1 MQTKLDEAKAELLEN
16 AARVAENSPGWKTG
30 GLGGGPRED
39 ETPAGSR
46 GAGSSAAEDV
56 DSPGRATLLAYLQ
69 RYYLHTA
76 PEDLAGRDPVD
87 VAGAAL
93 SHFRLAGTRP
103 QGTANV
109 RVYTPTVEE
118 NGWTCSHS
126 VVEVVTDDMPFLV
139 DSVTNELTRQGRGI
153 HAVIHPQV
161 AVRRDV
167 TGRLVAVLPEG
178 AAGPEERPHDA
189 LTESWIHVE
198 VDRESDRSDLKQIT
212 TDLLRVLSDV
222 RETVE
227 DWEKMRDSA
236 LRIAEELPGEPT
248 ADDLR
253 DQEVEEARELL
264 RWLAADHFTFL
275 GYREYRLS
283 DGDSLAAVPGTGLGV
298 LRSDPRHSEDEN
310 HPVSPSFSRLPAD
323 ARAKAREHKL
333 LVITKAN
340 SRATVHRPG
349 YLDYV
354 GVKKF
359 DDKGNVVGER
369 RFLGLFSSAAY
380 TESVRRVPVV
390 RRKVAEVLEGAGF
403 SPNSHDG
410 RDLLQILETYPR
422 DELFQTPV
430 DELRSIVTSVLY
442 LQERRRLRLYLRQD
456 EYGRY
461 YSALVYL
468 PRDRYTTGV
477 RLRLVDILKEELG
490 GTSVDFTAWNT
501 ESILS
506 RLHFV
511 VRVPRGTE
519 LAKLTDADTDRI
531 EGRLVEAARSWADA
545 FAEALN
551 DECGEERAAELLRR
565 YGTAIPEGYKADHS
579 PRAAVADLVHLEAL
593 DKTEKDFSLSLYE
606 PVGAGP
612 GERRFKIYRSGE
624 QVSLSAVLP
633 VLQRLGVEVVDEHPY
648 ELRCSD
654 RTHVWIYDFGL
665 RLPQG
670 GSGSGDYLTEDDRDR
685 FQEAFAAVWTGAA
698 ENDGFNA
705 LVLRA
710 GLDWRQAMVLRA
722 YAKYLRQS
730 GSTFSQDYMEDTLR
744 TNVHT
749 TRLLVSLFEA
759 RMSPSRQRAGTELID
774 GLMEEL
780 DGALD
785 QVASLDEDRILRSFL
800 TLIKATLRTNYFQS
814 AGEGSIG
821 RGQSAGEGS
830 IGRGQSAGE
839 GSARVHGTDKASA
852 RVHGTGEA
860 SARVHGTGEAS
871 ARSHSTDKASARVHG
886 TGEAS
891 ARSHGTDK
899 ASARSHS
906 TGEASARRGQKAPGG
921 EPHRYVSMKFDPQA
935 IPDLPAPRPAYEIW
949 VYSPRVEGVHLRFGK
964 VARGGLRWSDRR
976 EDFRTEI
983 LGLVKA
989 QMVKNTVIVPVG
1001 AKGGFV
1007 AKQLPDPAADR
1018 DAWLA
1023 EGIASYKVFISALLD
1038 ITDNM
1043 VAGEVVPPADVVR
1056 HDGDDTYLVVAADK
1070 GTASFSDIANDVA
1083 VAYDFWLGD
1092 AFASGGSAGYDHK
1105 GMGITARGAWESV
1118 KRHFRELGHDTQS
1131 EDFTVVGVGDM
1142 SGDVFGNGM
1151 LLSEHIRLV
1160 AAFDHRHIFLD
1171 PHPDAATSYAERR
1184 RLYDVPRSSW
1194 ADYDKGLLSP
1204 GGGIH
1209 PRTAKSIPVN
1219 AHVREALG
1227 IEPGVTKLTPA
1238 DLMKAIL
1245 AAPVDLLWNGGI
1257 GTYVKASTESNA
1269 DVGDKANDAIR
1280 VNGEDLRAKVVG
1292 EGGNLGLTQ
1301 LGRIEF
1307 ARRGADGEG
1316 GKVNTDAI
1324 DNSAGVDTS
1333 DHEVNIKILL
1343 NGLVTEGDM
1352 TVKQRNK
1359 LLAAMT
1365 DEIGELVLRNN
1376 YAQNTA
1382 LGNAQAQAPSLLHA
1396 HQRFMR
1402 RLVRD
1407 GHLNRALE
1415 FLPPERQIRELL
1427 NSGRGLS
1434 QPELAVLLAYT
1445 KITVADELIHTGLP
1459 DDPYLRKLLLAYFPQ
1474 QLREQFPERIGSHA
1488 LRREIITTV
1497 LVNDTVNTGGSTFL
1511 HRLREETGA
1520 SVEEIVRAQTASREI
1535 FGLSAVWDAV
1545 EALDNRAPAAVQTR
1559 IRLHSRRLVE
1569 RGTRWLL
1576 GNRPQPLEIAGTIE
1590 FFAAGVERVWAQ
1602 LPTMLRGAEL
1612 EWYQRILA
1620 ELTDAGVPEE
1630 LALRVAGF
1638 SSAFP
1643 TLDIVAIAD
1652 RTKQDPLS
1660 VAEVYYDLGDR
1671 LRISRLMD
1679 RIVEL
1684 PRADRWQSMAR
1695 ASIREDLYAA
1705 HAGLTSDVLT
1715 VGNGNATPEERF
1727 AAWERKNAA
1736 ILSRSRATLD
1746 EIQSSDA
1753 FDLANL
1759 SVAMRTMRGLLRTHS

>member
-1 MQTKLDEAKAELLEN
+1 MQTKLDEAKAELLER
-16 AARVAENSPGWKTG
+16 AARVAENSPVGGHLPTG
-30 GLGGGPRED
+30 TTGEG
-39 ETPAGSR
+39 TPDR
-46 GAGSSAAEDV
+46 DTV
-56 DSPGRATLLAYLQ
+56 LAFLQ

-76 PEDLAGRDPVD
+76 PEDLTDRDPVD
-87 VAGAAL
+87 VFGAAF
-93 SHFRLAGTRP
+93 SHYRLAENRP

-109 RVYTPTVEE
+109 RVHTPTVEE

-139 DSVTNELTRQGRGI
+139 DSVTNELSRQGRGI
-153 HAVIHPQV
+153 HVVIHPQV
-161 AVRRDV
+161 VVRRDL
-167 TGRLVAVLPEG
+167 TGKLIEVLPTRPSAEDL
-178 AAGPEERPHDA
+178 PHDA
-189 LTESWIHVE
+189 HVESWIHVE
-198 VDRESDRSDLKQIT
+198 IDRETDRADLKQIT
-212 TDLLRVLSDV
+212 ADLLRVLSDV
-222 RETVE
+222 REAVE
-227 DWEKMRDSA
+227 DWEKMRDAA
-236 LRIAEELPGEPT
+236 LRIAEELPKEPT

-264 RWLAADHFTFL
+264 RWLSGDHFTFL
-275 GYREYRLS
+275 GYREYQLR
-283 DGDSLAAVPGTGLGV
+283 DDDSLAAVPGTGLGI
-298 LRSDPRHSEDEN
+298 LRSDPQHGEDS
-310 HPVSPSFSRLPAD
+310 HPVSPSFERLPAD

-333 LVITKAN
+333 LILTKAN
-340 SRATVHRPG
+340 SRATVHRPS

-359 DDKGNVVGER
+359 DENGEVIGER

-390 RRKVAEVLEGAGF
+390 RRKVDEVLRGAGF

-422 DELFQTPV
+422 DELFQTPA
-430 DELRSIVTSVLY
+430 DELRAIVTSVLY

-477 RLRLVDILKEELG
+477 RLRIIDILKEELN

-511 VRVPRGTE
+511 VRVEPGTE
-519 LAKLTDADTDRI
+519 LPQLSDTDKERI
-531 EGRLVEAARSWADA
+531 EARLVEAARSWADG
-545 FAEALN
+545 FAEALTA
-551 DECGEERAAELLRR
+551 ECGEERAAELLRR
-565 YGTAIPEGYKADHS
+565 YGNAFPEGYKADHS
-579 PRAAVADLVHLEAL
+579 PRSAVADLVHLQAL
-593 DKTEKDFSLSLYE
+593 GQEGSKDFALSLYE
-606 PVGAGP
+606 PVGAAP
-612 GERRFKIYRSGE
+612 GERRFKIYRTGE

-633 VLQRLGVEVVDEHPY
+633 ALNRMGVEVTDERPY

-654 RTHVWIYDFGL
+654 RTTAWIYDFGL
-665 RLPQG
+665 RLPKSLNG
-670 GSGSGDYLTEDDRDR
+670 NGDYLGDDGRER
-685 FQEAFAAVWTGAA
+685 FQEAFAATWTGQA

-705 LVLRA
+705 LVLSA
-710 GLDWRQAMVLRA
+710 GLTWRQSMVLRA
-722 YAKYLRQS
+722 YAKYLRQA

-744 TNVHT
+744 NNVHT

-759 RMSPSRQRAGTELID
+759 RMSPERQRAGVELTD
-774 GLMEEL
+774 ALLEEL
-780 DGALD
+780 DAALD

-800 TLIKATLRTNYFQS
+800 NLIKATLRTNFFQQ
-814 AGEGSIG
+814 AIG
-821 RGQSAGEGS
+821 GN
-830 IGRGQSAGE
+830 
-839 GSARVHGTDKASA
+839 
-852 RVHGTGEA
+852 
-860 SARVHGTGEAS
+860 
-871 ARSHSTDKASARVHG
+871 
-886 TGEAS
+886 
-891 ARSHGTDK
+891 
-899 ASARSHS
+899 
-906 TGEASARRGQKAPGG
+906 
-921 EPHRYVSMKFDPQA
+921 PHEYVSMKFDPTA

-1007 AKQLPDPAADR
+1007 AKQLPDPSVDR

-1023 EGIASYKVFISALLD
+1023 EGIRSYRTFISALLD

-1056 HDGDDTYLVVAADK
+1056 HDEDDTYLVVAADK
-1070 GTASFSDIANDVA
+1070 GTATFSDIANEVA
-1083 VAYDFWLGD
+1083 ESYDFWLGD

-1105 GMGITARGAWESV
+1105 KMGITARGAWESV
-1118 KRHFRELGHDTQS
+1118 KRHFRELGVNTQTQ
-1131 EDFTVVGVGDM
+1131 DFTVVGVGDM

-1160 AAFDHRHIFLD
+1160 AAFDHRHIFID
-1171 PHPDAATSYAERR
+1171 PNPDSETSYAERR
-1184 RLYDVPRSSW
+1184 RLFELPRSSW
-1194 ADYDKGLLSP
+1194 ADYNTELISA
-1204 GGGIH
+1204 GGGVF
-1209 PRTAKSIPVN
+1209 PRTAKAIPVN

-1227 IEPGVTKLTPA
+1227 IESGAAKMTPA

-1245 AAPVDLLWNGGI
+1245 QAPVDLLWNGGI
-1257 GTYVKASTESNA
+1257 GTYVKSAAESHA

-1280 VNGEDLRAKVVG
+1280 VDGADLRVKVVG

-1307 ARRGADGEG
+1307 AQHG
-1316 GKVNTDAI
+1316 GKINTDAI

-1343 NGLVTEGDM
+1343 NAVVANGDL

-1359 LLAAMT
+1359 LLAEMT
-1365 DEIGELVLRNN
+1365 DEVGALVLRNN

-1382 LGNAQAQAPSLLHA
+1382 IANALAQSPSMLHA
-1396 HQRFMR
+1396 QQRFLR
-1402 RLVRD
+1402 HLVREGFLD
-1407 GHLNRALE
+1407 RALE
-1415 FLPPERQIRELL
+1415 FLPSERQIRERL
-1427 NSGRGLS
+1427 NAGQGLTG
-1434 QPELAVLLAYT
+1434 PETAVLLAYT
-1445 KITVADELIHTGLP
+1445 KITVSVELLATSLP
-1459 DDPYLRKLLLAYFPQ
+1459 DDPYLQSLLHAYFPTA
-1474 QLREQFPERIGSHA
+1474 LRDKFREQIDGHA
-1488 LRREIITTV
+1488 LSREIVTTV
-1497 LVNDTVNTGGSTFL
+1497 LVNDTVNTGGTSFL

-1520 SVEEIVRAQTASREI
+1520 SLEEIVRAQTAARAI
-1535 FGLSAVWDAV
+1535 FNSSAVWDAV
-1545 EALDNRAPAAVQTR
+1545 EALDNVVAADVQTR

-1576 GNRPQPLEIAGTIE
+1576 NNRPQPLQLAETIT
-1590 FFAAGVERVWAQ
+1590 FFSDGVEQVWSE
-1602 LPTMLRGAEL
+1602 LPKLLRGADL
-1612 EWYQRILA
+1612 EWYQQIYD
-1620 ELTDAGVPEE
+1620 ELSSAGVPDE
-1630 LALRVAGF
+1630 LATRVAGF

-1643 TLDIVAIAD
+1643 ALDIVSVAD
-1652 RTKQDPLS
+1652 RMGRDPMA
-1660 VAEVYYDLGDR
+1660 VAEVYYDLADR
-1671 LRISRLMD
+1671 LSITQLMD
-1679 RIVEL
+1679 RIIEL

-1705 HAGLTSDVLT
+1705 HAALTADVLA
-1715 VGNGNATPEERF
+1715 VGNGSSTPEQRF
-1727 AAWERKNAA
+1727 EAWQEKNTA
-1736 ILSRSRATLD
+1736 ILGRARTTLE
-1746 EIQSSDA
+1746 EIQGSDS

-1759 SVAMRTMRGLLRTHS
+1759 SVAMRTMRTLLRTHS

>member
-1 MQTKLDEAKAELLEN
+1 MQTKLDEAKAELLAR
-16 AARVAENSPGWKTG
+16 AARVADNSPGGGVGGPGG
-30 GLGGGPRED
+30 GLRVHLAE
-39 ETPAGSR
+39 
-46 GAGSSAAEDV
+46 GAGTGAEDGAEAGR
-56 DSPGRATLLAYLQ
+56 DGRPGHDMLLAYLQ

-76 PEDLAGRDPVD
+76 PEDVKDRDPVD
-87 VAGAAL
+87 VFGTAS
-93 SHFRLAGTRP
+93 SHYRLAENRP

-109 RVYTPTVEE
+109 RVHTPTVEE
-118 NGWTCSHS
+118 NGWTSSHS

-139 DSVTNELTRQGRGI
+139 DSVTNELSRQGRGI
-153 HAVIHPQV
+153 HLVIHPQV
-161 AVRRDV
+161 IVRRDV
-167 TGRLVAVLPEG
+167 AGKLIEVFGDDPARSDGAKRGDGRKDARAEL
-178 AAGPEERPHDA
+178 PHDA
-189 LTESWIHVE
+189 LVESWIHVE
-198 VDRESDRSDLKQIT
+198 IDRETDRADLKQIT
-212 TDLLRVLSDV
+212 ADLLRVLSDV

-227 DWEKMRDSA
+227 DWDKMHDAA
-236 LRIAEELPGEPT
+236 LRIADDLGGEPL
-248 ADDLR
+248 DELGD
-253 DQEVEEARELL
+253 EEIEEARELL

-275 GYREYRLS
+275 GYREYELRDS
-283 DGDSLAAVPGTGLGV
+283 DALTAVPGTGLGI
-298 LRSDPRHSEDEN
+298 LRSDPKHSEDEA
-310 HPVSPSFSRLPAD
+310 HPVSPSFDRLPAD
-323 ARAKAREHKL
+323 ARAKAREHRL
-333 LVITKAN
+333 LVLTKAN
-340 SRATVHRPG
+340 SRATVHRPS

-359 DDKGNVVGER
+359 DAEGNVVGER

-403 SPNSHDG
+403 TPNSHDG

-430 DELRSIVTSVLY
+430 DQLRSIVTSVLY

-477 RLRLVDILKEELG
+477 RLRLIDILKEELG

-511 VRVPRGTE
+511 VRVPPGTE
-519 LAKLTDADTDRI
+519 LPHLTDADADRI
-531 EGRLVEAARSWADA
+531 EARLVEAARSWADG
-545 FAEALN
+545 FQEALN
-551 DECGEERAAELLRR
+551 AECGEERAAELLRR
-565 YGTAIPEGYKADHS
+565 YGQSFPEGYKADHS

-593 DKTEKDFSLSLYE
+593 KSERKDFALSLYE
-606 PVGAGP
+606 PVGAAP
-612 GERRFKIYRSGE
+612 DERRFKIYRTGE

-633 VLQRLGVEVVDEHPY
+633 ALQRLGVEVVDERPY
-648 ELRCSD
+648 ELRCAD
-654 RTHVWIYDFGL
+654 RTHAWIYDFGL
-665 RLPQG
+665 RLPKKATG
-670 GSGSGDYLTEDDRDR
+670 NGDYLADDARAR
-685 FQEAFAAVWTGAA
+685 FQEAFAAIWTGEA
-698 ENDGFNA
+698 ENDGFNS
-705 LVLRA
+705 LVLGA

-722 YAKYLRQS
+722 YAKYLRQA

-744 TNVHT
+744 NNVHT

-759 RMSPSRQRAGTELID
+759 RMSPTRQKAGTELTD
-774 GLMEEL
+774 GLLEEL

-800 TLIKATLRTNYFQS
+800 TVIKATLRTNYFQL
-814 AGEGSIG
+814 ADD
-821 RGQSAGEGS
+821 
-830 IGRGQSAGE
+830 
-839 GSARVHGTDKASA
+839 H
-852 RVHGTGEA
+852 
-860 SARVHGTGEAS
+860 
-871 ARSHSTDKASARVHG
+871 
-886 TGEAS
+886 
-891 ARSHGTDK
+891 
-899 ASARSHS
+899 
-906 TGEASARRGQKAPGG
+906 
-921 EPHRYVSMKFDPQA
+921 EPHNYVSMKFDPQA

-1007 AKQLPDPAADR
+1007 AKQLPDPGVDR

-1023 EGIASYKVFISALLD
+1023 EGIACYKIFISALLD

-1043 VAGEVVPPADVVR
+1043 VTGEVVHPAEVVR
-1056 HDGDDTYLVVAADK
+1056 HDEDDTYLVVAADK

-1083 VAYDFWLGD
+1083 VAYGFWLGD

-1118 KRHFRELGHDTQS
+1118 KRHFRELGHDTQT

-1160 AAFDHRHIFLD
+1160 AAFDHRHIFID
-1171 PHPDAATSYAERR
+1171 PDPDAATSYAERR
-1184 RLYDVPRSSW
+1184 RLFDLPRSSW
-1194 ADYDKGLLSP
+1194 ADYDKELLSA

-1209 PRTAKSIPVN
+1209 PRSAKSIPVN
-1219 AHVREALG
+1219 AHIRAALG
-1227 IEPGVTKLTPA
+1227 IDSKVTKMTPA
-1238 DLMKAIL
+1238 ELMQNILKAS
-1245 AAPVDLLWNGGI
+1245 VDLVWNGGI
-1257 GTYVKASTESNA
+1257 GTYIKSTAESNA
-1269 DVGDKANDAIR
+1269 DVGDKANDSIR
-1280 VNGEDLRAKVVG
+1280 VDGADLRARVVG
-1292 EGGNLGLTQ
+1292 EGGNLGATQ

-1307 ARRGADGEG
+1307 ARAG
-1316 GKVNTDAI
+1316 GRINTDAI

-1343 NGLVTEGDM
+1343 NGLVRDGDM

-1359 LLAAMT
+1359 VLAEMT
-1365 DEIGELVLRNN
+1365 DEVGQLVLRNN

-1382 LGNAQAQAPSLLHA
+1382 LANACAQAPSLLHA

-1402 RLVRD
+1402 RLGRE
-1407 GHLNRALE
+1407 GHLDRGLE
-1415 FLPPERQIRELL
+1415 FLPNDRQIRELL
-1427 NSGRGLS
+1427 NHGKGLS

-1445 KITVADELIHTGLP
+1445 KITAAEELISTSLP
-1459 DDPYLRKLLLAYFPQ
+1459 DDAHLQELVHAYFPK
-1474 QLREQFPERIGSHA
+1474 QLSERFPEAVDGHA

-1520 SVEEIVRAQTASREI
+1520 SLEEIVRAQFAAREI

-1545 EALDNRAPAAVQTR
+1545 EALDNTVAADVQTR

-1569 RGTRWLL
+1569 RGSRWLL
-1576 GNRPQPLEIAGTIE
+1576 GNRPQPVEIAETIG
-1590 FFAAGVERVWAQ
+1590 FFREGVERVWNE
-1602 LPTMLRGAEL
+1602 LPKLLRGADI
-1612 EWYQRILA
+1612 EWYGSILD
-1620 ELTDAGVPEE
+1620 ELTSVGVPEE
-1630 LALRVAGF
+1630 LAVRVAGF

-1643 TLDIVAIAD
+1643 ALDIVAIAD
-1652 RTKQDPLS
+1652 RTDKDPLA
-1660 VAEVYYDLGDR
+1660 VAEVYYDLADR
-1671 LRISRLMD
+1671 LGITQLMD
-1679 RIVEL
+1679 RIIEL

-1705 HAGLTSDVLT
+1705 HAALTADVLA
-1715 VGNGNATPEERF
+1715 VGNGTSSPEQRF
-1727 AAWERKNAA
+1727 KAWEEKNAA
-1736 ILSRSRATLD
+1736 ILARSRATLE
-1746 EIQSSDA
+1746 EIRSSES

-1759 SVAMRTMRGLLRTHS
+1759 SVAMRTMRTLLRTHA

>member
-1 MQTKLDEAKAELLEN
+1 MQTKLDEAKAELLTR
-16 AARVAENSPGWKTG
+16 AAKVADNSPGG
-30 GLGGGPRED
+30 GVGGPGG
-39 ETPAGSR
+39 TPRVRAGSAGT
-46 GAGSSAAEDV
+46 GADQGER
-56 DSPGRATLLAYLQ
+56 PGQDMLLSYLQ

-76 PEDLAGRDPVD
+76 PEDISGRDPVD
-87 VAGAAL
+87 VFGAAS
-93 SHFRLAGTRP
+93 SHYRLAENRP

-109 RVYTPTVEE
+109 RVHTPTVEE
-118 NGWTCSHS
+118 NGWTSSHS

-139 DSVTNELTRQGRGI
+139 DSVTNELSRQGRGI
-153 HAVIHPQV
+153 HVVIHPQV
-161 AVRRDV
+161 IVRRDL
-167 TGRLVAVLPEG
+167 TGKLIEVLTEGNGVATNAQGRKNAKG
-178 AAGPEERPHDA
+178 AKDAKAELPHDA
-189 LTESWIHVE
+189 LVESWIHVE
-198 VDRESDRSDLKQIT
+198 IDRETDRADLKQIT
-212 TDLLRVLSDV
+212 ADLLRVLSDV

-227 DWEKMRDSA
+227 DWDKMRDAA
-236 LRIAEELPGEPT
+236 LRIADDLPGEPL
-248 ADDLR
+248 DDLA
-253 DQEVEEARELL
+253 DEEVDEARELL

-275 GYREYRLS
+275 GYREYELRDS
-283 DGDSLAAVPGTGLGV
+283 DALAAVPGTGLGI
-298 LRSDPRHSEDEN
+298 LRSDPHHTEDEA
-310 HPVSPSFSRLPAD
+310 HPVSPSFDRLPAD

-333 LVITKAN
+333 LVLTKAN
-340 SRATVHRPG
+340 SRATVHRPS

-359 DDKGNVVGER
+359 DADGNVVGER

-380 TESVRRVPVV
+380 TESVRRVPVI

-403 SPNSHDG
+403 TYNSHDG

-430 DELRSIVTSVLY
+430 DQLRSIVTSVLY

-461 YSALVYL
+461 YSAIVYL

-477 RLRLVDILKEELG
+477 RLRLIDILKEELG

-511 VRVPRGTE
+511 IRVPPGTE
-519 LAKLTDADTDRI
+519 LSHLTDADADRI
-531 EGRLVEAARSWADA
+531 EGRLVEAARSWADG
-545 FAEALN
+545 FQEALN
-551 DECGEERAAELLRR
+551 AECGEERAAELMRH
-565 YGTAIPEGYKADHS
+565 YGHSFPEGYKADHS

-593 DKTEKDFSLSLYE
+593 KRNEKDFALSLYE

-612 GERRFKIYRSGE
+612 GERRFKIYRTGE

-633 VLQRLGVEVVDEHPY
+633 ALQQLGVEVVDERPY
-648 ELRCSD
+648 ELRCAD
-654 RTHVWIYDFGL
+654 RTHAWIYDFGL
-665 RLPQG
+665 RMPQATG
-670 GSGSGDYLTEDDRDR
+670 NGSYLADDARDR
-685 FQEAFAAVWTGAA
+685 FQDAFAAVWQGRA

-705 LVLRA
+705 LVLGA
-710 GLDWRQAMVLRA
+710 GLTWRQAMVLRA
-722 YAKYLRQS
+722 YAKYLRQA
-730 GSTFSQDYMEDTLR
+730 GSTFSQDYMESTLR
-744 TNVHT
+744 NNVHT

-759 RMSPSRQRAGTELID
+759 RMSPERQRAGTELTD
-774 GLMEEL
+774 GLLEEL
-780 DGALD
+780 EGALD

-800 TLIKATLRTNYFQS
+800 TVIKATLRTNFF
-814 AGEGSIG
+814 
-821 RGQSAGEGS
+821 
-830 IGRGQSAGE
+830 
-839 GSARVHGTDKASA
+839 
-852 RVHGTGEA
+852 
-860 SARVHGTGEAS
+860 
-871 ARSHSTDKASARVHG
+871 
-886 TGEAS
+886 
-891 ARSHGTDK
+891 
-899 ASARSHS
+899 
-906 TGEASARRGQKAPGG
+906 QKAEGG
-921 EPHRYVSMKFDPQA
+921 KPHAYVSMKFDPQV
-935 IPDLPAPRPAYEIW
+935 IPDLPAPRPAFEIW

-1023 EGIASYKVFISALLD
+1023 EGIASYRTFISALLD

-1056 HDGDDTYLVVAADK
+1056 HDEADTYLVVAADK
-1070 GTASFSDIANDVA
+1070 GTASFSDIANEIA
-1083 VAYDFWLGD
+1083 VAYGFWLGD
-1092 AFASGGSAGYDHK
+1092 AFASGGSVGYDHK

-1118 KRHFRELGHDTQS
+1118 KRHFRELGHDTQT

-1160 AAFDHRHIFLD
+1160 AAFDHRHIFID
-1171 PHPDAATSYAERR
+1171 PKPDAATSYAERR
-1184 RLYDVPRSSW
+1184 RLFDLPRSSW
-1194 ADYDKGLLSP
+1194 GDYSADLLSA
-1204 GGGIH
+1204 GGGVH
-1209 PRTAKSIPVN
+1209 PRTAKSIPLN
-1219 AHVREALG
+1219 AHIREALG
-1227 IEPGVTKLTPA
+1227 IDSSVAKMTPA
-1238 DLMKAIL
+1238 ELMQTIL
-1245 AAPVDLLWNGGI
+1245 KAPVDLLWNGGI
-1257 GTYVKASTESNA
+1257 GTYIKASSESNT

-1292 EGGNLGLTQ
+1292 EGGNLGATQ

-1307 ARRGADGEG
+1307 ARTG
-1316 GKVNTDAI
+1316 GRINTDAI

-1343 NGLVTEGDM
+1343 NGLVRDGDM

-1359 LLAAMT
+1359 LLAEMT
-1365 DEIGELVLRNN
+1365 DEVGKLVLRNN

-1382 LGNAQAQAPSLLHA
+1382 LANATAQSPSLLHA

-1402 RLVRD
+1402 RLGRD
-1407 GHLNRALE
+1407 GHLDRALE
-1415 FLPPERQIRELL
+1415 FLPNDRQIRELL
-1427 NSGRGLS
+1427 SGGKGLS

-1445 KITVADELIHTGLP
+1445 KITAADELISTSLP
-1459 DDPYLRKLLLAYFPQ
+1459 DDPHLQKLVHAYFPR
-1474 QLREQFPERIGSHA
+1474 QLRERFPEAVNAHA

-1520 SVEEIVRAQTASREI
+1520 SIEEIVRAQAAAREI
-1535 FGLSAVWDAV
+1535 FGLAQVWDAV
-1545 EALDNRAPAAVQTR
+1545 EALDNEVAADVQTR

-1569 RGTRWLL
+1569 RGSRWLL
-1576 GNRPQPLEIAGTIE
+1576 GNRPQPVEIAETIE
-1590 FFAAGVERVWAQ
+1590 FFRDGVEQVWSE
-1602 LPTMLRGAEL
+1602 LPKMLKGADL
-1612 EWYQRILA
+1612 DWYQSILD
-1620 ELTDAGVPEE
+1620 ELTSVGVPEV

-1643 TLDIVAIAD
+1643 ALDIVAIAD
-1652 RTKQDPLS
+1652 RTGKEPLA
-1660 VAEVYYDLGDR
+1660 VAEVYYDLADR
-1671 LRISRLMD
+1671 LRITQLMD
-1679 RIVEL
+1679 RIIEL

-1705 HAGLTSDVLT
+1705 HAALTADVLS
-1715 VGNGNATPEERF
+1715 VGNGTSTPQERF
-1727 AAWERKNAA
+1727 TAWEEKNAA
-1736 ILSRSRATLD
+1736 ILTRSRSTLD

-1759 SVAMRTMRGLLRTHS
+1759 SVAMRTMRTLLRTHA

>member
-1 MQTKLDEAKAELLEN
+1 MQTKLDEAKAELLAR
-16 AARVAENSPGWKTG
+16 AARVADNSPGGGVGGPGG
-30 GLGGGPRED
+30 GLRVHLAEGPGTEAED
-39 ETPAGSR
+39 
-46 GAGSSAAEDV
+46 GAGAGDER
-56 DSPGRATLLAYLQ
+56 PGRNTLLAYLQ

-76 PEDLAGRDPVD
+76 PEDVTDRDPVD
-87 VAGAAL
+87 VFGAAS
-93 SHFRLAGTRP
+93 SHYRLAESRP

-109 RVYTPTVEE
+109 RVHTPTVEE
-118 NGWTCSHS
+118 NGWTSSHS

-139 DSVTNELTRQGRGI
+139 DSVTNELSRQGRGI
-153 HAVIHPQV
+153 HLVIHPQV
-161 AVRRDV
+161 VVRRDV
-167 TGRLVAVLPEG
+167 AGKLIEVFGDDPARSNGAKRADGRKQARTEL
-178 AAGPEERPHDA
+178 PHDA
-189 LTESWIHVE
+189 LVESWIHVE
-198 VDRESDRSDLKQIT
+198 IDRETDRSDLKQIT

-227 DWEKMRDSA
+227 DWDKMRDAA
-236 LRIAEELPGEPT
+236 LRIADGLPAEPLDELGDE
-248 ADDLR
+248 
-253 DQEVEEARELL
+253 EVEEARELL

-275 GYREYRLS
+275 GYREYELRDS
-283 DGDSLAAVPGTGLGV
+283 DALTAVPGTGLGI
-298 LRSDPRHSEDEN
+298 LRSDPKHSEDEA
-310 HPVSPSFSRLPAD
+310 HPVSPSFDRLPAD

-333 LVITKAN
+333 LVLTKAN
-340 SRATVHRPG
+340 SRATVHRPS

-359 DDKGNVVGER
+359 DAEGNVVGER

-403 SPNSHDG
+403 TPNSHDG

-430 DELRSIVTSVLY
+430 DQLRSIVTSVLY

-477 RLRLVDILKEELG
+477 RLRLIDILKEELG

-511 VRVPRGTE
+511 VRVPPGTE
-519 LAKLTDADTDRI
+519 LPHLTDADADRI
-531 EGRLVEAARSWADA
+531 EARLVEAARSWSDG
-545 FAEALN
+545 FQEALN
-551 DECGEERAAELLRR
+551 AELGEERAAELMRR
-565 YGTAIPEGYKADHS
+565 YGHSFPEGYKADHS

-593 DKTEKDFSLSLYE
+593 KSERKDFALSLYE

-612 GERRFKIYRSGE
+612 GERRFKIYRTGE

-633 VLQRLGVEVVDEHPY
+633 ALQRLGVEVVDERPY
-648 ELRCSD
+648 ELRCAD
-654 RTHVWIYDFGL
+654 RTHAWIYDFGL
-665 RLPQG
+665 RLPKRG
-670 GSGSGDYLTEDDRDR
+670 TGNGDYLADDARDR
-685 FQEAFAAVWTGAA
+685 FQEAFAAIWTGEA
-698 ENDGFNA
+698 ENDGFNS
-705 LVLRA
+705 LVLGA

-722 YAKYLRQS
+722 YAKYLRQA

-744 TNVHT
+744 NNVHT

-759 RMSPSRQRAGTELID
+759 RMSPARQKAGTELTD
-774 GLMEEL
+774 GLLEEL

-800 TLIKATLRTNYFQS
+800 TVIKATLRTNYFQL
-814 AGEGSIG
+814 ADD
-821 RGQSAGEGS
+821 
-830 IGRGQSAGE
+830 
-839 GSARVHGTDKASA
+839 H
-852 RVHGTGEA
+852 
-860 SARVHGTGEAS
+860 
-871 ARSHSTDKASARVHG
+871 
-886 TGEAS
+886 
-891 ARSHGTDK
+891 
-899 ASARSHS
+899 
-906 TGEASARRGQKAPGG
+906 
-921 EPHRYVSMKFDPQA
+921 EPHGYVSMKFDPQA

-1007 AKQLPDPAADR
+1007 AKQLPDPAVDR

-1023 EGIASYKVFISALLD
+1023 EGIACYRIFISALLD

-1043 VAGEVVPPADVVR
+1043 VAGEVVHPAEVVR
-1056 HDGDDTYLVVAADK
+1056 HDEDDTYLVVAADK

-1083 VAYDFWLGD
+1083 VAYGFWLGD

-1118 KRHFRELGHDTQS
+1118 KRHFRELGHDTQT

-1160 AAFDHRHIFLD
+1160 AAFDHRHIFID
-1171 PHPDAATSYAERR
+1171 PDPDAATSYAERR
-1184 RLYDVPRSSW
+1184 RLFDLPRSSW
-1194 ADYDKGLLSP
+1194 ADYDKDLLSA

-1209 PRTAKSIPVN
+1209 PRSAKSIPVN
-1219 AHVREALG
+1219 AHIRAALG
-1227 IEPGVTKLTPA
+1227 IDSKVTKMTPA
-1238 DLMKAIL
+1238 ELMQNIL
-1245 AAPVDLLWNGGI
+1245 MASVDLVWNGGI
-1257 GTYVKASTESNA
+1257 GTYIKSTAESNA

-1280 VNGEDLRAKVVG
+1280 VNGADLRARVVG
-1292 EGGNLGLTQ
+1292 EGGNLGATQ

-1307 ARRGADGEG
+1307 ARAG
-1316 GKVNTDAI
+1316 GRINTDAI

-1343 NGLVTEGDM
+1343 NGLVRDGDM

-1359 LLAAMT
+1359 VLAEMT
-1365 DEIGELVLRNN
+1365 DEVGQLVLRNN

-1382 LGNAQAQAPSLLHA
+1382 LANACAQAPSLLHA

-1402 RLVRD
+1402 RLGRE
-1407 GHLNRALE
+1407 GHLDRALE
-1415 FLPPERQIRELL
+1415 FLPNDRQIRDLL
-1427 NSGRGLS
+1427 NHGKGLS

-1445 KITVADELIHTGLP
+1445 KITAAEELISTTLP
-1459 DDPYLRKLLLAYFPQ
+1459 DDAHLQKLVHAYFPK
-1474 QLREQFPERIGSHA
+1474 QLSERFPDAVDGHA

-1497 LVNDTVNTGGSTFL
+1497 LVNDTVNSGGSTFL

-1520 SVEEIVRAQTASREI
+1520 SLEEIVRAQFAAREI

-1545 EALDNRAPAAVQTR
+1545 EALDNTVAADVQTR

-1569 RGTRWLL
+1569 RGSRWLL
-1576 GNRPQPLEIAGTIE
+1576 GNRPQPVGIAETIE
-1590 FFAAGVERVWAQ
+1590 FFRDGVERVWDD
-1602 LPTMLRGAEL
+1602 LPKLLRGADI
-1612 EWYQRILA
+1612 EWYRSIVD
-1620 ELTDAGVPEE
+1620 ELTSTGVPEQ
-1630 LALRVAGF
+1630 LAGRVAGF

-1643 TLDIVAIAD
+1643 ALDIVAIAD
-1652 RTKQDPLS
+1652 RTGKDPLA
-1660 VAEVYYDLGDR
+1660 VAEVYYDLADR
-1671 LRISRLMD
+1671 LGITQLMD
-1679 RIVEL
+1679 RIIEL
-1684 PRADRWQSMAR
+1684 PRGDRWQSMAR

-1705 HAGLTSDVLT
+1705 HAALTSDVLS
-1715 VGNGNATPEERF
+1715 VGDGTSSPEQRF
-1727 AAWERKNAA
+1727 KAWEEKNAA
-1736 ILSRSRATLD
+1736 ILARSRATLE
-1746 EIQSSDA
+1746 EIRSSES

-1759 SVAMRTMRGLLRTHS
+1759 SVAMRTMRTLLRTHA